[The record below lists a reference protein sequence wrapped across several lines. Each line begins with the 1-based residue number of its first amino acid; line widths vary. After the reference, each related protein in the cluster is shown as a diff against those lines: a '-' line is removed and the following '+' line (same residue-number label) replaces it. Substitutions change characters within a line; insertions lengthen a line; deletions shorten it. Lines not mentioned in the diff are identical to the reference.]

1 MLLNRLLSF
10 RRLVLAAAGL
20 VAALPALALPAVA
33 LGGNGI
39 AQSGGGD
46 CYSIGLQ
53 VAADNG
59 GTLAK
64 ASATTQDGQTVCIIV
79 VLVPGKE
86 GQRPRRAEFVVAAQ

>member
-1 MLLNRLLSF
+1 MLLNRLLPF

-20 VAALPALALPAVA
+20 AAALSAVSLPASA
-33 LGGNGI
+33 RGGNGVV
-39 AQSGGGD
+39 QSAGGD

>member
-1 MLLNRLLSF
+1 MLLNRVLSF

-20 VAALPALALPAVA
+20 GAALPAVSLPAAA
-33 LGGNGI
+33 LGGHGI
-39 AQSGGGD
+39 VQSAGGD

-64 ASATTQDGQTVCIIV
+64 ASATTQGGQTVCIIV